1 MQIFIYVIFYGAL
14 GYFIIRY
21 RKKHQYQKSEMYFL
35 SLCESVKKM
44 NALTDQLHSIENMIC
59 DIEICNAD
67 HMKAVRIEIPD
78 SLSRNASHEMLING
92 NDISSQYLLQLALAE
107 RDRLRSLLL
116 DEVGKIARSAVTQTV
131 TQSSQKPEQDSRG
144 GEV

>member
-44 NALTDQLHSIENMIC
+44 NALTEQLHSIENMIS

-67 HMKAVRIEIPD
+67 HVKSVRIEIPD

-107 RDRLRSLLL
+107 RERLRSSLLN
-116 DEVGKIARSAVTQTV
+116 EVEKISRSAVTQSG
-131 TQSSQKPEQDSRG
+131 TQSSQNAEQDSRG
-144 GEV
+144 GKV

>member
-1 MQIFIYVIFYGAL
+1 MQIVIYIIFYGAL

-44 NALTDQLHSIENMIC
+44 HSITEQLSSIENMIC

-67 HMKAVRIEIPD
+67 HVKSVRIEIPD
-78 SLSRNASHEMLING
+78 SLSQNASHEMLING

-107 RDRLRSLLL
+107 RERLRSSLL
-116 DEVGKIARSAVTQTV
+116 DEVEKISRTAVTQSV
-131 TQSSQKPEQDSRG
+131 TQTLQKPEQDSRG
-144 GEV
+144 GKV